1 MRKVHLQ
8 KRLFLRSF
16 FQQTITTS
24 NGDCLGLPGLR
35 VDQAQH
41 SRCQGA
47 LYIYYIIMSFQGQEL
62 DDSQFQIR
70 FTQENEYPEIYSATK
85 PYAPIK
91 PSTMNA
97 FTVEFDMRSRITNC
111 NSSVARMTPCLE
123 KAYNNLFGSD
133 YNNMVSSQK
142 YDTNIYLLLLLS
154 GVFPTLGKKDG
165 QFVTNS
171 T

>member
-1 MRKVHLQ
+1 
-8 KRLFLRSF
+8 
-16 FQQTITTS
+16 
-24 NGDCLGLPGLR
+24 
-35 VDQAQH
+35 
-41 SRCQGA
+41 
-47 LYIYYIIMSFQGQEL
+47 MSFQAQEL

-70 FTQENEYPEIYSATK
+70 FSQENEYPEIYSATK
-85 PYAPIK
+85 PYEPIK

-97 FTVEFDMRSRITNC
+97 FTVEFDMQSIITNC
-111 NSSVARMTPCLE
+111 NSSVTRMTPCLE

-142 YDTNIYLLLLLS
+142 CDTNIYLLLLLS
-154 GVFPTLGKKDG
+154 GFFSMLGKKDG